1 MKSRR
6 IYSFKILFYLILFCF
21 CSSLMNFAI
30 SSFLSNPNLIGL
42 GCVIP
47 FVFATYKCITGL
59 TRTTLELEIRDYEE
73 KQNGK

>member
-1 MKSRR
+1 MKSRK
-6 IYSFKILFYLILFCF
+6 IYVFKIVLYLILFCF
-21 CSSLMNFAI
+21 CNSFMSVAI
-30 SSFLSNPNLIGL
+30 NSFISAPNLIGL

-47 FVFATYKCITGL
+47 LMFAPYKCITGL